1 MKKLYNKIRDHE
13 MPVGLKLILGFYVY
27 SVTVN
32 VWRFF
37 MEPSIIFLG
46 KHYEGTVASWISLIF
61 LLYEIAWV
69 IAMIKRLKW
78 GWKLFISWTL
88 LSILL
93 GLPNLIDV
101 ISLSGKMQLVVAG
114 LYVVVVTISVIA
126 CSYVYHKRY
135 YFSK

>member
-1 MKKLYNKIRDHE
+1 
-13 MPVGLKLILGFYVY
+13 
-27 SVTVN
+27 
-32 VWRFF
+32 